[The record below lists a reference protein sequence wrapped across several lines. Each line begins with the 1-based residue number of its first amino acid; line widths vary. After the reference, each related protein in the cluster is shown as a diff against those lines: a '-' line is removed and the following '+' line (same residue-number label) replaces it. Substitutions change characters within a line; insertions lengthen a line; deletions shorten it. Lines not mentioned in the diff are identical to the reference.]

1 MRKTVD
7 FEFCRLPCRSC
18 GPGGGGGGSAQ
29 VTPGLHLYPSLTP
42 PSAPGPPV
50 TTTAVG
56 VALRVA
62 HTHESPVVW
71 CLCECHVGRFR
82 FCLVVSASFRGS
94 LG

>member
-18 GPGGGGGGSAQ
+18 GPGGAGEEAPRSRLGC
-29 VTPGLHLYPSLTP
+29 TFTP
-42 PSAPGPPV
+42 PLPLPLPLALLSRPRM
-50 TTTAVG
+50 G

-82 FCLVVSASFRGS
+82 FCLVVSTSFRGS

>member
-18 GPGGGGGGSAQ
+18 GPGGAGEEAPRSRLGC
-29 VTPGLHLYPSLTP
+29 TFTP

-50 TTTAVG
+50 TTTAMG

-62 HTHESPVVW
+62 HTYESPLVW
-71 CLCECHVGRFR
+71 CLSKCHVGRFR
-82 FCLVVSASFRGS
+82 FCLVVSTSFRGS